1 MIKLIKKDFLLKW
14 NFFIIPLIFV
24 GVKYLIGDE
33 IFEPNESAMFGL
45 IFFPLL
51 TILNS
56 QDDKLDIL
64 LNSLP
69 IKRNKIIQFRYLSK
83 LLIYLFQTIILISS
97 ITIMGLVLNANFSFD
112 KSLLIAIF
120 LNFGHLL
127 ILYQFYSIM
136 FNKLTPKILGI
147 LSVGI
152 AFLMNILTGHF
163 FEIMGYFSFIII
175 IIFYLIIDLYLIN
188 ESVKKYKKFE
198 F

>member
-1 MIKLIKKDFLLKW
+1 MINLIKKEFVLKW
-14 NFFIIPLIFV
+14 NLLIIPVIFLI
-24 GVKYLIGDE
+24 VKYLIGDE
-33 IFEPNESAMFGL
+33 ILEPNKTAMFGL

-51 TILNS
+51 TILYS

-64 LNSLP
+64 INSLP
-69 IKRNKIIQFRYLSK
+69 VKRSKIIQSRYISK

-97 ITIMGLVLNANFSFD
+97 ITIMGLVLNANFTFD
-112 KSLLIAIF
+112 KSLLVAIF